1 MNGRRAS
8 GVQHK
13 QSEGKEKEKELISEH
28 KTLQEELIRA
38 TKMVEGGEYKT
49 CCSYE

>member
-8 GVQHK
+8 GVQHE
-13 QSEGKEKEKELISEH
+13 QSEGKQKEKELISEH
-28 KTLQEELIRA
+28 KILQEELTRA
-38 TKMVEGGEYKT
+38 TKMLEGGGYKT